1 MKTVAELQSIMD
13 TGGKFIFEALGCFK
27 AFSNICIK
35 TRCMPVTL
43 ILVDSDKPSG
53 RKYLA
58 NMTIS
63 M

>member
-1 MKTVAELQSIMD
+1 MKTIAELQAIID
-13 TGGKFIFEALGCFK
+13 TLGVFKFEALGCFK

-35 TRCMPVTL
+35 TINMPITV
-43 ILVDSDKPSG
+43 ILVDSGKPSG

-58 NMTIS
+58 NMTIT